1 MSARAMF
8 ALAASIVLLAVPWVL
23 PSFYV
28 GIFAYAG
35 IYALVAVGLVLL
47 LQAGQIS
54 LGQGA
59 FMGLGAYGSALV
71 ARAYGV
77 DTLVTLVLSV
87 SATALVAAL
96 IGFITLRLR
105 GHYLPLA
112 TLAYGIALASV
123 FTAWHEVT
131 GGASGLDKIPPLSLF
146 GFALTDDRIYT
157 QLI

>member
-1 MSARAMF
+1 MMSARASL
-8 ALAASIVLLAVPWVL
+8 ALAASVILLAVPWVL

-71 ARAYGV
+71 ARAYGIDAVTITEQDGLERAMAEALNRPGPVLIHCHV
-77 DTLVTLVLSV
+77 DPEEDVLPM
-87 SATALVAAL
+87 LL
-96 IGFITLRLR
+96 
-105 GHYLPLA
+105 
-112 TLAYGIALASV
+112 
-123 FTAWHEVT
+123 
-131 GGASGLDKIPPLSLF
+131 GGQTLDKMSTEWS
-146 GFALTDDRIYT
+146 FA
-157 QLI
+157 